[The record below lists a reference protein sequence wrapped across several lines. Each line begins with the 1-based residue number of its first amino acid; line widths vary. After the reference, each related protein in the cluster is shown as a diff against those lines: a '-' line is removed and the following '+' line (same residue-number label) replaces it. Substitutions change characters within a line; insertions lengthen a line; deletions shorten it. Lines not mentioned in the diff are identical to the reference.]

1 MDDPE
6 RAPADRPTVALGV
19 TQCWHRVPGGTA
31 TSVLDLAG
39 ALTSTARVDLVGV
52 APRSS
57 APVPAGLEGVPVRHL
72 PVGLPLLY
80 DAWTWTGRPRWTAS
94 VPGADLVHV
103 TVPVT
108 PPRERVP
115 MVATV
120 HDVLPLTHPE
130 WFTGRGAALM
140 RRGLASIAERADL
153 VLVPSEATRRECLA
167 NGFDA
172 DRLRVVPWGSRPV
185 VGPGEDQIAAILG
198 RHGVDGDFLC
208 FVGTA
213 EPRKGLAVLAEAL
226 VSLGRSDLTLVVAG
240 PTGWGDADAGRLAD
254 VPGPVVRTGHVPR
267 VDLVALERAAAAVV
281 LPSLAEGFGL
291 PVLESLAAG
300 AVVVTTGD
308 TACGEVAGDAALRV
322 AAGDSGALATA
333 IARVL
338 DDPALAAGL
347 RAAGPRRA
355 ASFTWSAT
363 AEGVLDAYRDVLS
376 GSAAGGRR

>member
-1 MDDPE
+1 VDDPE
-6 RAPADRPTVALGV
+6 HRTAGRPTVAIGV

-31 TSVLDLAG
+31 TSVLDLVAELRSSG
-39 ALTSTARVDLVGV
+39 RVDLVGV

-80 DAWTWTGRPRWTAS
+80 DAWTWTGRPRWTGS
-94 VPGADLVHV
+94 VRGADLVHV

-108 PPRERVP
+108 PPRDRVP

-130 WFTGRGAALM
+130 WFTGRGASLM

-167 NGFDA
+167 HGFDA

-185 VGPGEDQIAAILG
+185 AGPSEDETAKVLG
-198 RHGVDGDFLC
+198 RHGVDGEFLC

-240 PTGWGDADAGRLAD
+240 PTGWGDADAGRLAG
-254 VPGPVVRTGHVPR
+254 VPGPVVRTGHVDR
-267 VDLVALERAAAAVV
+267 SELVALERAAAAVV

-322 AAGDSGALATA
+322 PAGDADALAAA

-338 DDPALAAGL
+338 DDPTLAAGL
-347 RAAGPRRA
+347 RAAGPLRA
-355 ASFTWSAT
+355 GSFTWSA
-363 AEGVLDAYRDVLS
+363 AADGVLAAYRDVLS
-376 GSAAGGRR
+376 GSNAGGRR

>member
-1 MDDPE
+1 MEDLDR
-6 RAPADRPTVALGV
+6 RAAVRPTVALGL

-31 TSVLDLAG
+31 TSILDLAG
-39 ALTSTARVDLVGV
+39 ELLAAGQVDLVGV
-52 APRSS
+52 GPRSS
-57 APVPAGLEGVPVRHL
+57 APVPAGLEGVSVRHL
-72 PVGLPLLY
+72 RIALPWLY
-80 DAWTWTGRPRWTAS
+80 DAWTWTGRPRWTS
-94 VPGADLVHV
+94 VVPDADLVHV
-103 TVPVT
+103 TVPVA

-115 MVATV
+115 VVATV

-140 RRGLASIAERADL
+140 RRGLAAIAERADL
-153 VLVPSEATRRECLA
+153 VLVPSEATRRECLTH
-167 NGFDA
+167 GFPA

-185 VGPGEDQIAAILG
+185 IGPSEDQIAAVLG
-198 RHGVDGDFLC
+198 RHGVEGEFLC

-267 VDLVALERAAAAVV
+267 SDLVALERAASAVV

-300 AVVVTTGD
+300 AAVVTTLD

-322 AAGDSGALATA
+322 PAGDAEALATA

-338 DDPALAAGL
+338 DDPTLAAGL
-347 RAAGPRRA
+347 RAAGPQRA
-355 ASFTWSAT
+355 AEFTWADA
-363 AEGVLDAYRDVLS
+363 AEGVLDAYRSVLADPS
-376 GSAAGGRR
+376 AGGRR